1 MLGSIC
7 ITPATMFLIIMI
19 EITNTILTI
28 TILTITILLIITK
41 IILNLNV
48 GLSSQASGMKL
59 P

>member
-1 MLGSIC
+1 MVGSIC
-7 ITPATMFLIIMI
+7 ITPATIFLIIMI
-19 EITNTILTI
+19 ENTN